1 MQNILDKIH
10 TQASIILCENVEE
23 TKQSLIK
30 EINEVSGASLKVF
43 EKINDTE
50 TLNFSIN
57 DARTMA
63 DYVKTTS
70 TDRRYLLVNKKF
82 SIARVDSQNAILK
95 VLEEINQNT
104 FFILLTESI
113 TTMLPTI
120 LSRCVTIKLKTE
132 YSKSAIKNTL
142 IKNKDFHSLSRLLS
156 LENAAERGSISEKY
170 IADFAKVVL

>member
-10 TQASIILCENVEE
+10 TEASIILCENIEE
-23 TKQSLIK
+23 TKQALIR
-30 EINEVSGASLKVF
+30 EIKLVSGSSLKVF
-43 EKINDTE
+43 EKINDKDTI
-50 TLNFSIN
+50 NFSI
-57 DARTMA
+57 DEARTLI

-70 TDRRYLLVNKKF
+70 TDKRYLLINKKF
-82 SIARVDSQNAILK
+82 SVARVDGQNALLK

-104 FFILLTESI
+104 FFIILTESI
-113 TTMLPTI
+113 NTLLPTI
-120 LSRCVTIKLKTE
+120 LSRCVTIKLKGE

-142 IKNKDFHSLSRLLS
+142 IKNKDFDSLSRLLA